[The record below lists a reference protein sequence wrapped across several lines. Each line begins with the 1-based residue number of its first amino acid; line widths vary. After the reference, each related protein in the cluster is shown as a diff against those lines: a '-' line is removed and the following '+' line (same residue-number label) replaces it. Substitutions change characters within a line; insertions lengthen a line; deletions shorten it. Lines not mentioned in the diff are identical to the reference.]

1 MTADVIFHV
10 DDDPHLSA
18 LVSELL
24 GAEGWSVV
32 NFRDAESALQAMQAS
47 MPACV
52 LLDLNLPGMGGEAAL
67 ERVTQLFRH
76 VPVVVLTMDRD
87 IDRVVQILKKGAY
100 DFLPKPVEP
109 AKLLMTVTNAVEK
122 HHLSARVA
130 QLERLH
136 EARGFPGLI
145 GASAPM
151 VALSRQLERVAAT
164 DVTVH
169 VHGESGTGKE
179 LVARAIHEH
188 SGRAKKPFV
197 ALNCAALSESLQES
211 ELFGYEKGAFT
222 GAVTRKEGRFEAVAG
237 GTLFLDE
244 VAELSLSAQA
254 KLLRVLQEHK
264 VVRVGGVHELDVDF
278 RLLTATHRDLAEAV
292 RKGTFRE
299 DLYFRIVVYE
309 LDVPPLRERG
319 ADVYTLAAHFVALH
333 GPRLIGRQPSLAPEA
348 LYALAQHTWP
358 GNVRELEN
366 AMQRALVSCDGTTIL
381 PVDLPRRAIPPR
393 PSSPLGE
400 PSPPVPAPAPLP
412 APAELPSPM
421 PAPVAWPQE
430 PRPSVPSPALPPPPQ
445 TLSEVERSN
454 IIAALDRCGGNRSLA
469 SQQLGIGRTTL
480 YRKLREFGLDGR
492 E

>member
-1 MTADVIFHV
+1 MTPDVVFHV
-10 DDDPHLSA
+10 DDDPHLSS

-32 NFRDAESALQAMQAS
+32 NFCDAEAALQAMQTS

-52 LLDLNLPGMGGEAAL
+52 LLDLNLPGLGGEAAL
-67 ERVTQLFRH
+67 ERITQLFRH

-130 QLERLH
+130 QLERQH

-145 GASAPM
+145 GSSAPM
-151 VALSRQLERVAAT
+151 MALSRQLERVAAT

-169 VHGESGTGKE
+169 IHGESGTGKE

-254 KLLRVLQEHK
+254 KLLRVLQEHR
-264 VVRVGGVHELDVDF
+264 VVRVGGVNEIDVDF

-309 LDVPPLRERG
+309 LDVPPLRARG
-319 ADVYTLAAHFVALH
+319 ADIYTLASHFVALH
-333 GPRLIGRQPSLAPEA
+333 GPRLIGRQPTLAPEA

-366 AMQRALVSCDGTTIL
+366 AIQRALVSCDGASIMPL
-381 PVDLPRRAIPPR
+381 DLPRRSIPPR
-393 PSSPLGE
+393 PSAPVGGE
-400 PSPPVPAPAPLP
+400 PQLAPPLPLPTPPLP
-412 APAELPSPM
+412 APVFVAERPT
-421 PAPVAWPQE
+421 APVE
-430 PRPSVPSPALPPPPQ
+430 PPRAAHAPLQ
-445 TLSEVERSN
+445 TLSEVERAN
-454 IIAALDRCGGNRSLA
+454 IIAALERCGGNRSLA

-480 YRKLREFGLDGR
+480 YRKLREFGIDAR